1 MARVHNFSAGPA
13 ALPTSVL
20 AEIADEMMDYRGCGM
35 SVLEMSHRS
44 SMYQQIIDDAEAT
57 LRRLLSIPDNYRV
70 LFLQGGATL
79 QFAGIPTFSPEHFAR
94 IEQKDTM
101 KRKQFVKGMEQI
113 AQEGAIQIFREVG
126 GGMEEVV
133 VGVVGVLQLEVLEY
147 RLNTEYNVEIRMQQ
161 LPFEQL
167 RWVQNDPDTYN
178 LRDLDLTSDT
188 KAVEDMKGNRLLLF
202 TSDWAIRWAE
212 THNETLKLSEFGNI

>member
-1 MARVHNFSAGPA
+1 MLF
-13 ALPTSVL
+13 
-20 AEIADEMMDYRGCGM
+20 
-35 SVLEMSHRS
+35 RS
-44 SMYQQIIDDAEAT
+44 
-57 LRRLLSIPDNYRV
+57 
-70 LFLQGGATL
+70 
-79 QFAGIPTFSPEHFAR
+79 FSPEHFAR

-167 RWVQNDPDTYN
+167 RWIQNDPDTYV